1 MHVRENNHCLLCE
14 SYQIY
19 WPKYFAWAKCCFCYT
34 ECTCYGRVNS
44 EIISFKTLRLICVA
58 VIAMGDLC
66 RLTSSR
72 WTVRVRL
79 CSETFCKWN
88 VQTCVLMLRNSVDW
102 WLSPCITTTNSS
114 SNKERCPQPGPTTT
128 ATDTSSQTV
137 TYRVSTDLTVV
148 LTASRLPRLPL
159 HGSSL

>member
-14 SYQIY
+14 SYKIY
-19 WPKYFAWAKCCFCYT
+19 WPKYFPWAKCYFCNH
-34 ECTCYGRVNS
+34 ECILYNIVLVNAV
-44 EIISFKTLRLICVA
+44 IMSFKLICVV
-58 VIAMGDLC
+58 VILFGDLC
-66 RLTSSR
+66 RMTASR

-114 SNKERCPQPGPTTT
+114 SNKERCLHPGPTTT
-128 ATDTSSQTV
+128 ATDTSSRTV
-137 TYRVSTDLTVV
+137 TFRVSTDLTVV
-148 LTASRLPRLPL
+148 LTACRLPL
-159 HGSSL
+159 YGSSP

>member
-1 MHVRENNHCLLCE
+1 M
-14 SYQIY
+14 
-19 WPKYFAWAKCCFCYT
+19 
-34 ECTCYGRVNS
+34 VNS
-44 EIISFKTLRLICVA
+44 EIISFKTLRLTCVV
-58 VIAMGDLC
+58 VIAVGDLC

-128 ATDTSSQTV
+128 ATDTSSQMV

-148 LTASRLPRLPL
+148 LTAGILPL
-159 HGSSL
+159 HGSSLQYYFLGAVAKMLKATVSFVMSVHPSLSPQGTTRPRL

>member
-1 MHVRENNHCLLCE
+1 MHVKESNHSLLCE

-19 WPKYFAWAKCCFCYT
+19 WPKHFPWAECCFSNP
-34 ECTCYGRVNS
+34 ECTCYNIVKT
-44 EIISFKTLRLICVA
+44 EKISFKTLRLICVV
-58 VIAMGDLC
+58 VIAVGDLC

-88 VQTCVLMLRNSVDW
+88 VQTCVRMLRNSVDW
-102 WLSPCITTTNSS
+102 WLSPCITATN

-148 LTASRLPRLPL
+148 LTASWFPL